1 MILINEYELLYLFQE
16 GHNNKAIINLYKL
29 YAPFLEEVKRR
40 TFYKYF
46 ALPIELSDLESL
58 KYFSVLESAKMYNPQ
73 SRKKLKDFIFQRYTW
88 DIHKQ
93 IRQCLNMKNRVLNYY
108 VKLANDNVTSDEEY
122 FSSKLARFDE
132 QKQVIK
138 LFYQQLSPLEKE
150 VFRLWYAG
158 ENIYNI
164 HQLLALDYRQVDNAM
179 QRIMQ
184 KTKNFYKNN

>member
-1 MILINEYELLYLFQE
+1 
-16 GHNNKAIINLYKL
+16 
-29 YAPFLEEVKRR
+29 
-40 TFYKYF
+40 
-46 ALPIELSDLESL
+46 
-58 KYFSVLESAKMYNPQ
+58 
-73 SRKKLKDFIFQRYTW
+73 
-88 DIHKQ
+88 
-93 IRQCLNMKNRVLNYY
+93 MKNRVLNYY